1 MLIFNGIGFI
11 FVFRVF
17 FFFFELEVSS
27 FSVMKFLLTFSCMK
41 LPFFPLPP
49 FFSFS
54 LKSCLSLGPSPCRAT
69 LLPARW
75 SAPLPACWFSPA
87 HAEPKSRG
95 CGRGAAKGAGA
106 PQRAWAERGA
116 GRPSYICACA
126 VSLRG
131 QSGRRRQDGA
141 AGDAGDRERG
151 RA

>member
-11 FVFRVF
+11 LVFKVF
-17 FFFFELEVSS
+17 FFFYLEVSS
-27 FSVMKFLLTFSCMK
+27 FSVMKCLLTFSCTK
-41 LPFFPLPP
+41 LPFFPLPL

-54 LKSCLSLGPSPCRAT
+54 IKSCLSLGPSPCRGT

-75 SAPLPACWFSPA
+75 SAPLPTCWFSPA
-87 HAEPKSRG
+87 HAELKSRG
-95 CGRGAAKGAGA
+95 RGRGAAKGAGA

-126 VSLRG
+126 VPLRG